1 LAANAAANPL
11 EDLTANDKTQNV
23 DFDAQSYDKFN
34 ETSIV
39 DLNKRGSSE
48 NKTKTKGQYLR
59 TIFSHVAA
67 GFSSKTEAHD
77 NDTDLPSFSH
87 SLSESED
94 KSVVVNTRTSTS
106 SIFSFDTAE
115 SSAKIDAH
123 QSLAFLSPKISNGA
137 SPENADHSTGYE
149 VLILPSG
156 HLRVHHEG
164 DDAVTKLSSISS
176 GQSEFL
182 TKDDSSGS
190 SDVRLFHESSESDC
204 DISKDSFS
212 SVDDE
217 IALILSKISGHPS
230 KSPSNS
236 TIEIDSRKSS
246 RERDCLLF
254 GRCEHL
260 LFLYLT

>member
-1 LAANAAANPL
+1 M
-11 EDLTANDKTQNV
+11 
-23 DFDAQSYDKFN
+23 
-34 ETSIV
+34 
-39 DLNKRGSSE
+39 
-48 NKTKTKGQYLR
+48 
-59 TIFSHVAA
+59 
-67 GFSSKTEAHD
+67 EAH
-77 NDTDLPSFSH
+77 DTDLPSFSH

-94 KSVVVNTRTSTS
+94 KSVVVNTSTSTSTS

-115 SSAKIDAH
+115 SSAKIDVH
-123 QSLAFLSPKISNGA
+123 QSLAFLPPKNSNGA

-149 VLILPSG
+149 VLILPSR

-176 GQSEFL
+176 GQTEFL
-182 TKDDSSGS
+182 TKDVSSGS

-217 IALILSKISGHPS
+217 IALILSKISWHPS